1 MSVCRLDPFFISDSP
16 KWPKNPSENWL
27 PSRSCTVGS
36 TSQKAHGNSELRP
49 GFAKPP
55 GQRTMLGERTPPSNR
70 LRLWPERP
78 PVELKKAWGAVEN
91 RRKKRKMR
99 RSPENMPM
107 ISHEM
112 VCVFS
117 IFSPFSS
124 HTVWPQ
130 ENVGKDWENEGEE
143 WRNDGKNWENGQTP
157 KKALGNQGEIMGI
170 IWKNYEKS

>member
-112 VCVFS
+112 VCFFHIIP
-117 IFSPFSS
+117 IFFPY
-124 HTVWPQ
+124 
-130 ENVGKDWENEGEE
+130 D
-143 WRNDGKNWENGQTP
+143 P
-157 KKALGNQGEIMGI
+157 KKMLEKTGKMKEKNGEMMERTG
-170 IWKNYEKS
+170 KMDKHRRKH